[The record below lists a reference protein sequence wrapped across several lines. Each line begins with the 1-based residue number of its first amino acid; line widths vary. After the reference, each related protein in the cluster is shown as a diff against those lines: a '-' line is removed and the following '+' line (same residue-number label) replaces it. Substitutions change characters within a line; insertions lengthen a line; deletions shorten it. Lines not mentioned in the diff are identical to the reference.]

1 MKMRIFVPRDAAAVA
16 VGADDVVRALERVAA
31 QRDLPIEIVRTGSR
45 GLCWLEPMIEV
56 ATPGGRIAY
65 GPVGPEDVASVL
77 DSMASN
83 GSHPL
88 RLGAADEIPWLK
100 RQTRLTFARCGVI
113 DPRSLDDYRAHGG
126 YKGLERALSLGSDAI
141 LNEVTASGLRGR
153 GGAGFPTGIKWKTVA
168 QAKADRKFIVCNADE
183 GDSGTFADRMI
194 MEGDPFLVIEGMT
207 TAGIT
212 VGATRGYIYI
222 RSEYPHAVE
231 AMNAAITAAR
241 RGGYLGDK
249 IGGSTYSFD
258 LEVRVGAGA
267 YVCGEE
273 TSLLESLEGRRGLV
287 RAKPPLPAHHGLF
300 GKPTVINNVLSF
312 AAIPFILA
320 EGAKAYADF
329 GMGRSRGT
337 MPIQL
342 AGNIRQGGLFETA
355 FRRYARRAR
364 RRHRRRH
371 VHGPSRS
378 RGSGRRPA
386 RRLLPA
392 RAVRYPVRL
401 RGLCRARRPDRPWR
415 YRRVRRQRRHAQ
427 AGALRDGILRRRIL
441 RQVHTVPD
449 RFDPRRRD
457 HREDHARRARERKSG
472 ARRRPLQ
479 HHEIRLALRTR
490 RLHALPCA
498 QRIEALPGRFYPGP
512 DHASGRGI
520 GERQCL

>member
-1 MKMRIFVPRDAAAVA
+1 MRPSAA
-16 VGADDVVRALERVAA
+16 
-31 QRDLPIEIVRTGSR
+31 LPVEIVRTGSR
-45 GLCWLEPMIEV
+45 GMYWLEPLVEV
-56 ATPGGRIAY
+56 ATPQGRIAF
-65 GPVGPEDVASVL
+65 GPVTEADVPSLL
-77 DSMASN
+77 DALASN
-83 GSHPL
+83 TPHLL
-88 RLGAADEIPWLK
+88 RLGATDEIPWLK

-141 LNEVTASGLRGR
+141 LAEVTASGLRGR

-212 VGATRGYIYI
+212 VGATKGYIYI

-231 AMNAAITAAR
+231 AMNAAIKAAK

-342 AGNIRQGGLFETA
+342 AGNIRHGGLFETA
-355 FRRYARRAR
+355 FGVTLGELVDDIGGGT
-364 RRHRRRH
+364 
-371 VHGPSRS
+371 VHGPPGP
-378 RGSGRRPA
+378 RGAGRRPA
-386 RRLLPA
+386 RRLFPA
-392 RAVRYPVRL
+392 CAVRHAVRL
-401 RGLCRARRPDRPWR
+401 RGLRRARRPDRPWR
-415 YRRVRRQRRHAQ
+415 HRRVRRQRRHAQ
-427 AGALRDGILRRRIL
+427 AGALRHGILRHRIL
-441 RQVHTVPD
+441 RQVHALPD
-449 RFDPRRRD
+449 RLDPRRRD
-457 HREDHARRARERKSG
+457 HREDHPRRARERKSR

-490 RLHALPCA
+490 RLHALPRA
-498 QRIEALPGRFYPGP
+498 QRIEAFPGRFHPGP

-520 GERQCL
+520 GERRCL